1 MVRQNWNRKIKRL
14 LWIILIIG
22 WQKFFTF
29 YRWTRV
35 NIESVLSVEIQVCKV
50 NRIERNQT
58 NLLTRELVSSA
69 SKITFLKIENTSY
82 SLCMNYFAPIPK
94 LFWLTIGSTK
104 IDHKLNFTPYSTT
117 KFLVRDRCKHK
128 S

>member
-1 MVRQNWNRKIKRL
+1 M
-14 LWIILIIG
+14 
-22 WQKFFTF
+22 
-29 YRWTRV
+29 
-35 NIESVLSVEIQVCKV
+35 NIESVLSDEIQVCKV

-69 SKITFLKIENTSY
+69 SEITFLKIENTSY

-104 IDHKLNFTPYSTT
+104 IDHKLNFAPYSTK
-117 KFLVRDRCKHK
+117 KFLV
-128 S
+128 